1 MARPAPRLEPRRG
14 DTARCLAD
22 HLLLRWCQ
30 QSAPGETRVA
40 TPEPL
45 AVSHALAA
53 NLAQSAVALDRLLRR
68 FADGVLERDSAL
80 SGFALPDFPLA
91 KDIFARG
98 PLGAPFFWGRFD
110 IFERADGGLA
120 ALEYNCDKPAGQR
133 EIWASEQIGPTRGN
147 PNRGARSRFRREL
160 ARAWA
165 RHSRGERRRPRVA
178 ILCDPAHREEF
189 RLAYLFGREAQ
200 ALGWKWDVVD
210 PLTLTVE
217 NSRAVAYGRT
227 VDIVLRHYPAEYL
240 HELPAAAGLLEA
252 RVLWLNDPRAVVAQ
266 AKSAFAAL
274 WALLR
279 GGRWLT
285 GAESALVERLVPPT
299 GLASQI
305 GWLDRARARPEDW
318 VLKPVLG
325 RYSERVTAGALVSP
339 EVWQAALA
347 GAAASP
353 DDWIVQ
359 AFVPPRRRW
368 LPSSDGS
375 RPGYVNWGVYLAGG
389 QPAGISPRC
398 QPTPLTD
405 EGTVWWAP
413 LVLRREVPEAPSI
426 LPPVARASH
435 QMRGHDVGPA
445 WREIADRQALRGYTN
460 TWTDGLAN
468 FTLAAIGLTPG
479 AYDELSH
486 ATLVL
491 GRAVGRVLA
500 HLRGRPELLGV
511 LGIPETLA
519 PLCASTPTTDDW
531 SFLSRFD
538 WAWTSDG
545 HWKLLEINSD
555 TPAGLWETGSI
566 EGDIARLHPSATP
579 PSARFWPALASI
591 WRASVERALGEGAAK
606 RRISVG
612 LVGALGSPEDG
623 DQLRAHARAAR
634 EALPRASL
642 QIATPEDLVVGGGR
656 VKLAG
661 RPLDVLFRYHPFD
674 WLAEPRWAPLVDA
687 AAGGRIAIL
696 PQAHSL
702 IVQSKA
708 FLALLWELEAQGF
721 FPPAEAAA
729 IKRYLALT
737 ALGPE
742 PFGRKPYVIKPYLER
757 EGLGV
762 RFSND
767 IAPRERSRLVEG
779 PVVCQERLDITQA
792 RVPVATGRGWR
803 RQARHLIF
811 GVFLAGDEV
820 AGIYTRAGARITGRE
835 AVYLP
840 ALLAS
845 EPDRAAG
852 RLTAVAA
859 QPMVGA

>member
-1 MARPAPRLEPRRG
+1 MARPALPPEPRRG
-14 DTARCLAD
+14 ETDRRLAD

-40 TPEPL
+40 APEPL
-45 AVSHALAA
+45 AVSHALAS
-53 NLAQSAVALDRLLRR
+53 NLTRSAVAFDRLLRR
-68 FADGVLERDSAL
+68 FADGLLARDSAL

-91 KDIFARG
+91 KDIYARG

-133 EIWASEQIGPTRGN
+133 EIWASEDIGPARGN

-165 RHSRGERRRPRVA
+165 RHSRGERRQPRLA

-200 ALGWKWDVVD
+200 ALGWEWDVVD

-217 NSRAVAYGRT
+217 HDRAVAYGRT

-240 HELPAAAGLLEA
+240 HELPAARALLDT
-252 RVLWLNDPRAVVAQ
+252 RVLWLNDPRAVVSQ

-285 GAESALVERLVPPT
+285 GAEAALVERLVPPT
-299 GLASQI
+299 GLGSQI

-339 EVWQAALA
+339 EVWQAALDT
-347 GAAASP
+347 AAANP

-368 LPSSDGS
+368 LPSADGS

-413 LVLRREVPEAPSI
+413 LVLRRELPEAPAV
-426 LPPVARASH
+426 LEPLARVKRG
-435 QMRGHDVGPA
+435 MRGREVGQA

-479 AYDELSH
+479 TYDELSH

-491 GRAVGRVLA
+491 GRAAGRVLA

-538 WAWTSDG
+538 WAWTTDG
-545 HWKLLEINSD
+545 RWKLLEINSD

-566 EGDIARLHPSATP
+566 EGEVARLHPSATP
-579 PSARFWPALASI
+579 PSARFWPALASG
-591 WRASVERALGEGAAK
+591 WRRSVERALSEGATE

-623 DQLRAHARAAR
+623 DQLRAHERAAH

-642 QIATPEDLVVGGGR
+642 QVATPGDLAVCGGR

-661 RPLDVLFRYHPFD
+661 RTLDVLFRYYPLD

-687 AAGGRIAIL
+687 AAEGRIAIL
-696 PQAHSL
+696 PPAHAL
-702 IVQSKA
+702 VPQSKA
-708 FLALLWELEAQGF
+708 FLALLWELEAEGF
-721 FPPAEAAA
+721 FPPAEAAV
-729 IKRYLALT
+729 ITRYVALT

-762 RFSND
+762 RFSNN
-767 IAPRERSRLVEG
+767 IAPSERRRLVEG
-779 PVVCQERLDITQA
+779 PVVCQERLDVL
-792 RVPVATGRGWR
+792 RMDVPVATARGWTR
-803 RQARHLIF
+803 ERRHLIF
-811 GVFLAGDEV
+811 GVFLSGNEI

-835 AVYLP
+835 AVYVP
-840 ALLAS
+840 ALL
-845 EPDRAAG
+845 RARPAPSARPRG
-852 RLTAVAA
+852 
-859 QPMVGA
+859 

>member
-1 MARPAPRLEPRRG
+1 MARPAPPPEPRRG
-14 DTARCLAD
+14 NPARRLTD

-40 TPEPL
+40 APAPL
-45 AVSHALAA
+45 ALDPALASG
-53 NLAQSAVALDRLLRR
+53 LARSAVALDKLLRR
-68 FADGVLERDSAL
+68 FADGLLARDPAL
-80 SGFALPDFPLA
+80 AGFALPDFPLA
-91 KDIFARG
+91 KDVYARG

-133 EIWASEQIGPTRGN
+133 EIWASEESGHARGN
-147 PNRGARSRFRREL
+147 PNRGARSRFRVEL

-165 RHSRGERRRPRVA
+165 RHSRGEPKRPRLA

-189 RLAYLFGREAQ
+189 RLAYLFGREAR
-200 ALGWKWDVVD
+200 ALSWEWDVVD
-210 PLTLTVE
+210 PLTLT
-217 NSRAVAYGRT
+217 AQDGHAAAYGRP

-240 HELPAAAGLLEA
+240 HELPAAPALLDA

-285 GAESALVERLVPPT
+285 RAEAAQVERLVPPT
-299 GLASQI
+299 GLASQT

-325 RYSERVTAGALVSP
+325 RYSERVTAGALAP
-339 EVWQAALA
+339 ADEWQAALDA
-347 GAAASP
+347 AAASP
-353 DDWIVQ
+353 GDWIIQ

-368 LPSSDGS
+368 LPFPGGS
-375 RPGYVNWGVYLAGG
+375 RAGYVNWGVYLAGG
-389 QPAGISPRC
+389 KPAGLSPRF
-398 QPTPLTD
+398 QPTPLTE

-413 LVLRREVPEAPSI
+413 LVLRRARPETPAVLEPVPR
-426 LPPVARASH
+426 VARE
-435 QMRGHDVGPA
+435 MRGSEVGPA

-468 FTLAAIGLTPG
+468 FTLAAVGLTPS

-486 ATLVL
+486 ATLIL

-519 PLCASTPTTDDW
+519 PLCASTPATDDW

-538 WAWTSDG
+538 WAWTTDG
-545 HWKLLEINSD
+545 RWKLLEINSD

-566 EGDIARLHPSATP
+566 EGDVARWHPTAAPLSTG
-579 PSARFWPALASI
+579 FWPALASV
-591 WRASVERALGEGAAK
+591 WRRSVERALGEGAAG
-606 RRISVG
+606 RRLCVG
-612 LVGALGSPEDG
+612 LVGALGTPEDG

-634 EALPRASL
+634 EALPRARL
-642 QIATPEDLVVGGGR
+642 QIATPDDLAVGGGR
-656 VKLAG
+656 VRLAG
-661 RPLDVLFRYHPFD
+661 RPLDLLFRYYPLD
-674 WLAEPRWAPLVDA
+674 WLAEPRWAPLLDA
-687 AAGGRIAIL
+687 AAEGGIALL
-696 PQAHSL
+696 PQAHAL
-702 IVQSKA
+702 VPQSKA
-708 FLALLWELEAQGF
+708 FLALLWELEARGF

-729 IKRYLALT
+729 IKRYVALT

-742 PFGRKPYVIKPYLER
+742 PFGRGPYVIKPYLER

-762 RFSND
+762 RFSTD
-767 IAPRERSRLVEG
+767 VAPRERRALVEG
-779 PVVCQERLDITQA
+779 PVVCQERLDVLRL
-792 RVPVATGRGWR
+792 RVPVATAQGWTR
-803 RQARHLIF
+803 EPRHLIF
-811 GVFLAGDEV
+811 GVFLAGNDV
-820 AGIYTRAGARITGRE
+820 AGIYTRAGAKITGRE
-835 AVYLP
+835 AVYVP
-840 ALLAS
+840 ALVMALSALS
-845 EPDRAAG
+845 ARPSH
-852 RLTAVAA
+852 
-859 QPMVGA
+859 

>member
-1 MARPAPRLEPRRG
+1 MARPAPPPEPRRG
-14 DTARCLAD
+14 GPARRLTD

-30 QSAPGETRVA
+30 QSAPGEARVA
-40 TPEPL
+40 TPDPL
-45 AVSHALAA
+45 ALDPALAA
-53 NLAQSAVALDRLLRR
+53 DLARSAVVLDRLLRR
-68 FADGVLERDSAL
+68 FADGLLARDPAL
-80 SGFALPDFPLA
+80 AGFALPDFPLA
-91 KDIFARG
+91 KDVYARG
-98 PLGAPFFWGRFD
+98 ALGAPFFWGRFD
-110 IFERADGGLA
+110 IFERSGGGLA

-133 EIWASEQIGPTRGN
+133 EIWASEEMGPARGN
-147 PNRGARSRFRREL
+147 PNRGARSRFRFEL

-165 RHSRGERRRPRVA
+165 RHCRGARGRPRLA

-200 ALGWKWDVVD
+200 ALGWEWDVVD
-210 PLTLTVE
+210 SLTLTARDG
-217 NSRAVAYGRT
+217 RAAAYGRP

-240 HELPAAAGLLEA
+240 HELPAARELLEA

-274 WALLR
+274 WTLLR
-279 GGRWLT
+279 AGRWLT
-285 GAESALVERLVPPT
+285 RAEAALVERLVPPT
-299 GLASQI
+299 GLASQT

-325 RYSERVTAGALVSP
+325 RYSERVTAGVLAP
-339 EVWQAALA
+339 ADEWQAVLD

-389 QPAGISPRC
+389 QPAGLCPRF
-398 QPTPLTD
+398 QRTPLTEED
-405 EGTVWWAP
+405 TVWWAP
-413 LVLRREVPEAPSI
+413 LVLRREVAERPAVLEPV
-426 LPPVARASH
+426 PRVARE
-435 QMRGHDVGPA
+435 MRGSEVGPA

-479 AYDELSH
+479 AYDELGH
-486 ATLVL
+486 ATLIL

-519 PLCASTPTTDDW
+519 PLCASTPATDDW

-538 WAWTSDG
+538 WAWATDG
-545 HWKLLEINSD
+545 RWKLLEINSD
-555 TPAGLWETGSI
+555 TPAGIWETGSI
-566 EGDIARLHPSATP
+566 EGEVARLHPSATP
-579 PSARFWPALASI
+579 LSAGFWPALASG
-591 WRASVERALGEGAAK
+591 WRRSVERALGEGAAE

-612 LVGALGSPEDG
+612 IVGALGAPEDG
-623 DQLRAHARAAR
+623 DQMRAHERAAR
-634 EALPRASL
+634 EALPRARL
-642 QIATPEDLVVGGGR
+642 QIATPGDLAVGGGR
-656 VKLAG
+656 VRLAG
-661 RPLDVLFRYHPFD
+661 RPLDLLFRYYPLD
-674 WLAEPRWAPLVDA
+674 WLAEPRWAPLLDA
-687 AAGGRIAIL
+687 ADTGGIALL
-696 PQAHSL
+696 PQMHAL
-702 IVQSKA
+702 VPQSKA

-729 IKRYLALT
+729 IKRYVALT

-742 PFGRKPYVIKPYLER
+742 PFGRRQYVIKPYLER

-762 RFSND
+762 RFSTD
-767 IAPRERSRLVEG
+767 IAPRERRALVEG
-779 PVVCQERLDITQA
+779 PVVCQEKLDVA
-792 RVPVATGRGWR
+792 RVRLPVATGRGWSR
-803 RQARHLIF
+803 ETRHLIF
-811 GVFLAGDEV
+811 GVFLTGCEV

-835 AVYLP
+835 AVFVP
-840 ALLAS
+840 ALL
-845 EPDRAAG
+845 RALPTPSARPRG
-852 RLTAVAA
+852 
-859 QPMVGA
+859 

>member
-1 MARPAPRLEPRRG
+1 MAAPAPLALEP
-14 DTARCLAD
+14 
-22 HLLLRWCQ
+22 
-30 QSAPGETRVA
+30 
-40 TPEPL
+40 
-45 AVSHALAA
+45 ALASA
-53 NLAQSAVALDRLLRR
+53 LARSAVALDKLLRR
-68 FADGVLERDSAL
+68 FADGLLARDPAL
-80 SGFALPDFPLA
+80 ADHALPDFPLA
-91 KDIFARG
+91 KDVYARG

-110 IFERADGGLA
+110 IFERAGGGLA
-120 ALEYNCDKPAGQR
+120 AIEYNCDKPAGQR
-133 EIWASEQIGPTRGN
+133 EIWASEDIGPARGN
-147 PNRGARSRFRREL
+147 PNRGARARFRLEL
-160 ARAWA
+160 VRAWA
-165 RHSRGERRRPRVA
+165 RHCRGARGRPRLA

-200 ALGWKWDVVD
+200 AVGWEWDVVD
-210 PLTLTVE
+210 PLTLTVQDG
-217 NSRAVAYGRT
+217 RAAGYGRP

-240 HELPAAAGLLEA
+240 HELPAARALLDT

-266 AKSAFAAL
+266 AKGAFAAL

-285 GAESALVERLVPPT
+285 RAEAALVERLVPPT
-299 GLASQI
+299 GLASQT

-325 RYSERVTAGALVSP
+325 RYSERVTAGALASVD
-339 EVWQAALA
+339 EWQAALDC
-347 GAAASP
+347 AAASP
-353 DDWIVQ
+353 GDWVVQ

-389 QPAGISPRC
+389 RPAGLCPRF
-398 QPTPLTD
+398 QPTPLTE

-413 LVLRREVPEAPSI
+413 LVLRCERPEGPAVLEPVPRVGRE
-426 LPPVARASH
+426 
-435 QMRGHDVGPA
+435 MRGRDIGPA

-468 FTLAAIGLTPG
+468 FTLAAVGLTPG

-491 GRAVGRVLA
+491 GRAAGRVLA

-538 WAWTSDG
+538 WAWTTDG
-545 HWKLLEINSD
+545 RWKLLEINSD

-566 EGDIARLHPSATP
+566 EGEAARWHPTAAP
-579 PSARFWPALASI
+579 PSARFWPALASG
-591 WRASVERALGEGAAK
+591 WRRSVERSLGAGAAE

-623 DQLRAHARAAR
+623 DQLRAHERAAR
-634 EALPRASL
+634 EALPRANL
-642 QIATPEDLVVGGGR
+642 QIATPDDLGVGGGR
-656 VKLAG
+656 VRLAG
-661 RPLDVLFRYHPFD
+661 RPLDVLFRYHPLD
-674 WLAEPRWAPLVDA
+674 WLAGPRWAPLLDA
-687 AAGGRIAIL
+687 AAEGGIALL
-696 PQAHSL
+696 PPAHAL
-702 IVQSKA
+702 VPQSKA
-708 FLALLWELEAQGF
+708 FLALLWEIEAQGF

-729 IKRYLALT
+729 ITRYVALT

-762 RFSND
+762 RFSTD
-767 IAPRERSRLVEG
+767 VAPRERRALVEG
-779 PVVCQERLDITQA
+779 PVVCQEKLDVA
-792 RVPVATGRGWR
+792 RVRLPVATGRGWSR
-803 RQARHLIF
+803 EARHLIF
-811 GVFLAGDEV
+811 GVFLTGSEV
-820 AGIYTRAGARITGRE
+820 AGIYTRAGAKITGRE
-835 AVYLP
+835 AVFVP
-840 ALLAS
+840 ALLRARPTAS
-845 EPDRAAG
+845 ARSRG
-852 RLTAVAA
+852 
-859 QPMVGA
+859 